1 MHQFSRARG
10 VFLRALLSLGYLRSA
25 FVQFLII
32 VILFMLRFA
41 LGLYVSSLVIVAVLP
56 ARRAFHKY

>member
-25 FVQFLII
+25 FFQFQII

-41 LGLYVSSLVIVAVLP
+41 LGLYVSLVIVAVLP